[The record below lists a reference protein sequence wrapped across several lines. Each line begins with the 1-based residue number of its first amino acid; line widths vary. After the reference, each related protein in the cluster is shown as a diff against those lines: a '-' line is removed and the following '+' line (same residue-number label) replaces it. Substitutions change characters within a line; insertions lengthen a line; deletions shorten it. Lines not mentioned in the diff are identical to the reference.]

1 MVGPMMRF
9 QFDEKKGVE
18 ALTYIASQWPGITV
32 FFASK
37 VLFFAEKQH
46 LNRYG
51 RPIVAD
57 TFVAMA
63 SGPVPSTL
71 YDFMKGQLDQSG
83 DPEAITRALSVSC
96 DPYRRVTALRQADR
110 DALSP
115 SDVECLDDAI
125 AFCRARTFGALSNLT
140 HQEKAWLTAPVNGPM
155 DYEAMIDDDNPA
167 RDAILEEA
175 REFAAYG
182 VL

>member
-1 MVGPMMRF
+1 MLRF

-18 ALTYIASQWPGITV
+18 ALIYVGSKWPSVTA
-32 FFASK
+32 FYASK
-37 VLFFAEKQH
+37 VLFFAEKFH
-46 LNRYG
+46 LNRYA

-57 TFVAMA
+57 TFIAMP

-71 YDFMKGQLDQSG
+71 YDFINGQLDQAG
-83 DPEAITRALSVSC
+83 DPQAILDALDLSRDSYPMVKA
-96 DPYRRVTALRQADR
+96 RRQADL
-110 DALSP
+110 DVLSR
-115 SDVECLDDAI
+115 SDIECLDEALD
-125 AFCRARTFGALSNLT
+125 FCHKFGFQLLSNLT
-140 HQEKAWLTAPVNGPM
+140 HQEKAWRDAPQNGPM

-167 RDAILEEA
+167 RDSIIEEA

>member
-1 MVGPMMRF
+1 MAPMMRF

-18 ALTYIASQWPGITV
+18 ALTYIASKWPGVTV

-37 VLFFAEKQH
+37 VLFFAEKRH
-46 LNRYG
+46 LNRYA

-57 TFVAMA
+57 TFIAMA

-71 YDFMKGQLDQSG
+71 YDFIKGQLDQAG
-83 DPEAITRALSVSC
+83 DPEAITKALSISR
-96 DPYRRVTALRQADR
+96 DPYKRVTALRDADL

-115 SDVECLDDAI
+115 SDIACLDEAI
-125 AFCRARTFGALSNLT
+125 AFCRARTFGVLSNLT
-140 HQEKAWLTAPVNGPM
+140 HQEKAWSTAQLNGPM
-155 DYEAMIDDDNPA
+155 DYEAMIDDENPA

-175 REFAAYG
+175 QEFAAYG